1 MPKQPKQK
9 PSNVVNLAE
18 FRAKRDA
25 EQWVSQYTKNVDIT
39 KLPPVSEETRK
50 WLEQYGD
57 L

>member
-1 MPKQPKQK
+1 MSKRTKKQ

-25 EQWVSQYTKNVDIT
+25 EQWVSTYTKNVNPLRI
-39 KLPPVSEETRK
+39 PPVSEETKK

>member
-1 MPKQPKQK
+1 MSKRTKKQ

-18 FRAKRDA
+18 FRAKRDS
-25 EQWVSQYTKNVDIT
+25 EQWVSQYTKNVNPLR
-39 KLPPVSEETRK
+39 LPPVSEETKK

>member
-1 MPKQPKQK
+1 MSKHTKQK
-9 PSNVVNLAE
+9 PTNVVNLAE

-50 WLEQYGD
+50 WLDQYGD